1 MRDVDFVLKQLKNNN
16 DELNNLIICK
26 KCHTLHKKIPLH
38 QGGKALCSQCDTVI
52 YIREDNLL
60 NKTLALVVTAF
71 ISLMVA
77 FQFNII
83 TINVNGLEQ
92 SLTLGSLF
100 LVILENQQYVVGLM
114 LLFLIVIFPVLIIG
128 SMFILLI
135 LMKHRKADYF
145 VQRLLILLAYL
156 RPWSMVDIF
165 FISLLVAM
173 VKLFDV
179 ASIELGISFIAFIF
193 TLILDTIIS
202 KNMSFYELWYHH
214 DLIYGGKNER
224 KTD

>member
-1 MRDVDFVLKQLKNNN
+1 MKKN
-16 DELNNLIICK
+16 ELDKLIICK
-26 KCHTLHKKIPLH
+26 KCHTLHEKIPLH
-38 QGGKALCSQCDTVI
+38 QGTKALCSQCNTVI
-52 YIREDNLL
+52 YLRDDTLL
-60 NKTLALVVTAF
+60 DKTLALVIAAF

-100 LVILENQQYVVGLM
+100 LVILEHQQYVVGIM
-114 LLFLIVIFPVLIIG
+114 LLFLIVIFPLLIIG
-128 SMFILLI
+128 SMFLLLV
-135 LMKHRKADYF
+135 LMKGHKAEY
-145 VQRLLILLAYL
+145 VVRRLLILLAHL

-179 ASIELGISFIAFIF
+179 AHIELGVSFIAFIF
-193 TLILDTIIS
+193 TLILDIIIS
-202 KNMSFYELWYHH
+202 KNISFYELWHHH
-214 DLIYGGKNER
+214 DMIYGGVDEEEH
-224 KTD
+224 